1 MEPEQTN
8 EYVNKQLAF
17 NDTMTK
23 AILRMEKTTRTQHQI
38 NQANIEVLREQD
50 SRINTHRQ
58 LIIVNTIIAAAA
70 IIIAL
75 VI

>member
-1 MEPEQTN
+1 MEEQQAN
-8 EYVNKQLAF
+8 EYVTKQMAF

-23 AILRMEKTTRTQHQI
+23 AVLRIDKTTRTQHQI

-58 LIIVNTIIAAAA
+58 LIIVNTIIAIAALVT
-70 IIIAL
+70 AL